1 MVGRTLTRARA
12 MVETHLDALPVSAL
26 PDRYGVARSQVYNR
40 IKVLGIETQKRV
52 GKAYVDAAQLAQ
64 LDHIAQLIGAGK
76 TLEEAAAIILQGEP
90 FTQPHKTAQDS
101 QLRSVCL
108 PCRCR
113 LHCPQRTP
121 APCCTCWGR
130 WQRPPRRHR
139 RRRWRGSSSYRRS
152 RITTGDPVRVSW
164 PTSWAS
170 APSRA
175 SSLSATASASPAPG
189 RMVNNRPGRW
199 RSFNGRKWAAT
210 LTNSLGG
217 SC

>member
-101 QLRSVCL
+101 TAAV
-108 PCRCR
+108 
-113 LHCPQRTP
+113 
-121 APCCTCWGR
+121 G
-130 WQRPPRRHR
+130 
-139 RRRWRGSSSYRRS
+139 
-152 RITTGDPVRVSW
+152 V
-164 PTSWAS
+164 
-170 APSRA
+170 
-175 SSLSATASASPAPG
+175 SSLSVPSALPPTDPSALLHLLG
-189 RMVNNRPGRW
+189 AMA
-199 RSFNGRKWAAT
+199 AAT
-210 LTNSLGG
+210 PPPPSPLARFEQLQAMADNDWRPSSSELADILGLSSLSGQQFERYG
-217 SC
+217 FRFTRAGRNGQQSAWKVEKL

>member
-1 MVGRTLTRARA
+1 

-40 IKVLGIETQKRV
+40 IKVLGIATQKRV

-101 QLRSVCL
+101 PATVGVSSLSVPSAL
-108 PCRCR
+108 PPTDPSAL
-113 LHCPQRTP
+113 LHLLGAMAAATP
-121 APCCTCWGR
+121 PT
-130 WQRPPRRHR
+130 P

-170 APSRA
+170 ALSRA
-175 SSLSATASASPAPG
+175 SNLSATASASPAPG
-189 RMVNNRPGRW
+189 RMVNNLPGRW
-199 RSFNGRKWAAT
+199 RSFNG
-210 LTNSLGG
+210 LGVRAKLQH
-217 SC
+217 

>member
-1 MVGRTLTRARA
+1 MVGRTLTKNRARA

-101 QLRSVCL
+101 
-108 PCRCR
+108 
-113 LHCPQRTP
+113 P
-121 APCCTCWGR
+121 ATVG
-130 WQRPPRRHR
+130 
-139 RRRWRGSSSYRRS
+139 
-152 RITTGDPVRVSW
+152 V
-164 PTSWAS
+164 
-170 APSRA
+170 
-175 SSLSATASASPAPG
+175 SSLSMPSALPPTDPSALLHLLG
-189 RMVNNRPGRW
+189 AMA
-199 RSFNGRKWAAT
+199 AAT
-210 LTNSLGG
+210 SPPPPPSPLARFEQLQAIADNDWRPSSSELADILGLSSLSGQQFERYG
-217 SC
+217 FRFTRAGRNGQQSAWKVEKL